1 MLFEWDNRKN
11 VGNQEKHGISFETAQ
26 LVFNDP
32 YQLSIQDRHVDG
44 EERWQTIGE
53 ISGITIVIVA
63 HTFRERDGEEV
74 IRLISARQAT
84 KQERQRYEQAKFD

>member
-11 VGNQEKHGISFETAQ
+11 VSNQDKHGISFKTAQ

-32 YQLSIQDRHVDG
+32 YQLSIQDRYVEG

-53 ISGITIVIVA
+53 INGIAIVIVA

-74 IRLISARQAT
+74 IRVISARQAT
-84 KQERQRYEQAKFD
+84 KQEKQRYEQAKFY

>member
-11 VGNQEKHGISFETAQ
+11 ASNREKHGISFETAQ

-32 YQLSIQDRHVDG
+32 YQLSIQDRYVEG

-53 ISGITIVIVA
+53 INGIAIVIVA

-74 IRLISARQAT
+74 IRVISARQAT
-84 KQERQRYEQAKFD
+84 KQEKQRYEQAKFY